1 MKLLLLGILV
11 LLLLLSVCLFAMVQY
26 RKNLDK
32 QMNHILEILDRALD
46 GQKTLAVFDESADA
60 AISERINRLLD
71 ISNASYRKADEERNV
86 VKSLIADISHQVRT
100 PLTNIML
107 YTGLLAEAEID
118 DQSRALT
125 QKIQAQTEKLDFF
138 MKELVHSSYLES
150 DMLALHPAFS
160 GTAEL
165 LGLVCQAEELQAMKK
180 HISFQISGEDFQ
192 AFFDMKW
199 TAEALGN
206 ILNNAVKYAPKGSE
220 IQLFAESYD
229 SFIRIHV
236 RDQGPGISEK
246 EQGMIFSGFTAP
258 LLCLKKKVWESGCI
272 LPGKFWRRRAG
283 ISKWILPQAK
293 AATSRCFFPDMLF
306 RIPYT
311 FEICQNC
318 HF

>member
-32 QMNHILEILDRALD
+32 QINHILEILDRALD

-180 HISFQISGEDFQ
+180 HISFQISSEDFQ

-246 EQGMIFSGFTAP
+246 EQGMIFQRFYRSPSVSQEKGLGIGLYLAREI
-258 LLCLKKKVWESGCI
+258 LAKEGGYIKVDSS
-272 LPGKFWRRRAG
+272 PGKGSDF
-283 ISKWILPQAK
+283 SVFL
-293 AATSRCFFPDMLF
+293 SRHALSNSVYF
-306 RIPYT
+306 
-311 FEICQNC
+311 
-318 HF
+318 

>member
-180 HISFQISGEDFQ
+180 HISFQISSEDFQ

-220 IQLFAESYD
+220 IQLLQKATIPLSVFMSGT
-229 SFIRIHV
+229 
-236 RDQGPGISEK
+236 RDREFQRK
-246 EQGMIFSGFTAP
+246 N
-258 LLCLKKKVWESGCI
+258 
-272 LPGKFWRRRAG
+272 RA
-283 ISKWILPQAK
+283 
-293 AATSRCFFPDMLF
+293 
-306 RIPYT
+306 
-311 FEICQNC
+311 
-318 HF
+318 

>member
-125 QKIQAQTEKLDFF
+125 QKYRHRQKTGFLYERTGTFF
-138 MKELVHSSYLES
+138 L
-150 DMLALHPAFS
+150 S
-160 GTAEL
+160 G
-165 LGLVCQAEELQAMKK
+165 K
-180 HISFQISGEDFQ
+180 
-192 AFFDMKW
+192 
-199 TAEALGN
+199 
-206 ILNNAVKYAPKGSE
+206 
-220 IQLFAESYD
+220 
-229 SFIRIHV
+229 
-236 RDQGPGISEK
+236 
-246 EQGMIFSGFTAP
+246 
-258 LLCLKKKVWESGCI
+258 
-272 LPGKFWRRRAG
+272 
-283 ISKWILPQAK
+283 
-293 AATSRCFFPDMLF
+293 
-306 RIPYT
+306 
-311 FEICQNC
+311 
-318 HF
+318 